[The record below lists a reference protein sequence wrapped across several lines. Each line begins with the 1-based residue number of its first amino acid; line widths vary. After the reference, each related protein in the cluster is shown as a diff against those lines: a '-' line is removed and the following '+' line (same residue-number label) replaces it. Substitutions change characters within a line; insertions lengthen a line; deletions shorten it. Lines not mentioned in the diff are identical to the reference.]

1 MDTVYQHDSAN
12 TQNDLRS
19 TSLSL
24 KILQSG
30 TTSTDLGGM
39 LSLGNDDT
47 NNDSLLQNLDLLLQ
61 LGLDLVDKLG
71 ITTKSDFIR
80 GSISAF
86 PWESDETGLLE

>member
-1 MDTVYQHDSAN
+1 MYTGRQHIPAN

-19 TSLSL
+19 SSLSL
-24 KILQSG
+24 EILQSG

-47 NNDSLLQNLDLLLQ
+47 NDDGLLQNLDLLLQ

-71 ITTKSDFIR
+71 ITTETDLVRS
-80 GSISAF
+80 SISTF
-86 PWESDETGLLE
+86 PWESNETSLLE